1 MAANNYI
8 GYWLLLKS
16 AKKQFFVS
24 IYLFFKF
31 IIFKKLYRKKIKDN
45 RALQLSHEENIQNH
59 LRINEDW
66 FSHNIN
72 TCYKNINDD
81 HARSVSTTQINSI
94 VVNKKRKN

>member
-1 MAANNYI
+1 MPANNYI
-8 GYWLLLKS
+8 GYLLLLKS

-45 RALQLSHEENIQNH
+45 RALQLSHEENIRNH

-72 TCYKNINDD
+72 TLDFFFNRFFNQPPK
-81 HARSVSTTQINSI
+81 ARLNSARLTSESVL
-94 VVNKKRKN
+94 